1 MDTAVQCPFLHK
13 FISEFWYSQDCIVF
27 HQKLYQERKMINVL
41 FGIFDEVFII
51 TMLSFNNLS
60 FNFLNEF

>member
-1 MDTAVQCPFLHK
+1 
-13 FISEFWYSQDCIVF
+13 
-27 HQKLYQERKMINVL
+27 MINVL

-60 FNFLNEF
+60 FNFLNEFWSDSLNEMESHNRKFMYSAQKQSEVLQ